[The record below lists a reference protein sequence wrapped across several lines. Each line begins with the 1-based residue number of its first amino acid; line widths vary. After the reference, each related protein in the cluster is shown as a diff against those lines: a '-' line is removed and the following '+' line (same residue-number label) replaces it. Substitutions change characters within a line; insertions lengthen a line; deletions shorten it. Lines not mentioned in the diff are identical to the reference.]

1 MRNRHCFSFRHHIRT
16 VAFLTD
22 EFAHG
27 DFVRDADLSEYD
39 FSGFKPMKFEF
50 ANKTARINMRLPEN
64 LLERIKIIAE
74 QRDIPYT
81 RFIRQILEAVVEQ
94 ELRSRVKKA

>member
-1 MRNRHCFSFRHHIRT
+1 MKSNPKLKSFP
-16 VAFLTD
+16 VLKTD
-22 EFAHG
+22 KEAE

>member
-1 MRNRHCFSFRHHIRT
+1 MKTKPKLKSFP
-16 VAFLTD
+16 VLKTD
-22 EFAHG
+22 KEAE
-27 DFVRDADLSEYD
+27 DFVRNADLSEYD

-94 ELRSRVKKA
+94 ELRSRAKKA

>member
-1 MRNRHCFSFRHHIRT
+1 MKTKPKLKSFP
-16 VAFLTD
+16 VLKTD
-22 EFAHG
+22 KEAE
-27 DFVRDADLSEYD
+27 DFVRNADLSEYD

>member
-1 MRNRHCFSFRHHIRT
+1 MKSNPKLKSFP
-16 VAFLTD
+16 VLKTD
-22 EFAHG
+22 KEAE

-94 ELRSRVKKA
+94 KLRSRVKKA

>member
-1 MRNRHCFSFRHHIRT
+1 MMKSNPKLKSFP
-16 VAFLTD
+16 VLKTD
-22 EFAHG
+22 KEAE
-27 DFVRDADLSEYD
+27 DFVRNADLSEYD

>member
-1 MRNRHCFSFRHHIRT
+1 MKTKPKLKSFP
-16 VAFLTD
+16 VLKTD
-22 EFAHG
+22 KEAE

-94 ELRSRVKKA
+94 ELRSRAKKA

>member
-1 MRNRHCFSFRHHIRT
+1 MMKSNPKLKSFP
-16 VAFLTD
+16 VLKTD
-22 EFAHG
+22 KEAE

>member
-1 MRNRHCFSFRHHIRT
+1 MMKTKPKLKSFP
-16 VAFLTD
+16 VLKTD
-22 EFAHG
+22 KEAE
-27 DFVRDADLSEYD
+27 DFVRNADLSEYD

>member
-1 MRNRHCFSFRHHIRT
+1 MKSNPKLKSFP
-16 VAFLTD
+16 VLKTD
-22 EFAHG
+22 KEAE
-27 DFVRDADLSEYD
+27 DFVRNADLSEYD